1 MLGTLAQS
9 MELLEKKVVPV
20 REVNYWEANSMKY
33 VRRFRTI
40 IIVILI
46 PVIIAVLALFIGWP
60 LPPDPTTLQRIEYR
74 FEDSSVP
81 PEYHR
86 SYTITVTHQEATIV
100 VDSYG
105 DILAE
110 ERYAITEEQFLE
122 IGKSLVDN
130 RIRYVH
136 LRLDGEDGCTGGTSE
151 TVAYSDGEGESFRAY
166 AYHCG
171 GHSGGLLGG
180 NIENFS
186 NDIRQLIP
194 DFDAFTE
201 VSL

>member
-1 MLGTLAQS
+1 
-9 MELLEKKVVPV
+9 
-20 REVNYWEANSMKY
+20 MKY
-33 VRRFRTI
+33 VRRFRAI

-60 LPPDPTTLQRIEYR
+60 LPPDPMTLQRIEYR
-74 FEDSSVP
+74 FRDSPVDP
-81 PEYHR
+81 MYHR
-86 SYTITVTHQEATIV
+86 SYTIAVTPQEATII

-110 ERYAITEEQFLE
+110 ERYIITEEQFRE
-122 IGKSLVDN
+122 MAQSLVDN
-130 RIRYVH
+130 RIRYAH
-136 LRLDGEDGCTGGTSE
+136 LRLAQDDDCDGGKSE
-151 TVAYSDGEGESFRAY
+151 AVAYSDSEGESFRANV
-166 AYHCG
+166 YHCG
-171 GHSGGLLGG
+171 GQSRGPLGG

-194 DFDAFTE
+194 DFDTLTE